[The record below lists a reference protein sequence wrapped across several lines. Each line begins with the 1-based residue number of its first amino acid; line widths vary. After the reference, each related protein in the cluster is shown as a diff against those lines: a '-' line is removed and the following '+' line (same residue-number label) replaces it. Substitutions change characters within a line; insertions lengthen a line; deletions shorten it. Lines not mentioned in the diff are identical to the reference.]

1 MADPPPPPAPAP
13 PPPAAPVRPPA
24 AGTARVRVEPIPD
37 SPKAADLARRE
48 ATGFAEDSLDG
59 ISRKNEHSRR
69 EQLRSVVHYCS
80 LALIVLLTGL
90 AGVAVIV
97 WALQYTLPE
106 SWGWFRLSASQ
117 IDKLQT
123 ILLSV
128 AGSTFVVAYGRKV
141 MDKL

>member
-1 MADPPPPPAPAP
+1 MADQPTPPAPAP
-13 PPPAAPVRPPA
+13 AALGAPPGPSALS
-24 AGTARVRVEPIPD
+24 GRVRAEPIAE
-37 SPKAADLARRE
+37 SPKTAELARRE
-48 ATGFAEDSLDG
+48 ATGFAEDTLDG

-80 LALIVLLTGL
+80 LALIVLLTAL
-90 AGVAVIV
+90 AGIAVIV

>member
-1 MADPPPPPAPAP
+1 MADQPTPPAPT
-13 PPPAAPVRPPA
+13 PPAPGAPARPPA
-24 AGTARVRVEPIPD
+24 SSGRVRAEPIPD
-37 SPKAADLARRE
+37 SPKTAELARRE
-48 ATGFAEDSLDG
+48 ATGFAEDTLDG

-80 LALIVLLTGL
+80 LALIVLLTAL

-97 WALQYTLPE
+97 WALQYMLPE

>member
-1 MADPPPPPAPAP
+1 MADQPTPPAPAP
-13 PPPAAPVRPPA
+13 AAPGAPPGPPASS
-24 AGTARVRVEPIPD
+24 GRVRAEPIAE
-37 SPKAADLARRE
+37 SPKTAELARRE
-48 ATGFAEDSLDG
+48 ATGFAEDTLDG

-80 LALIVLLTGL
+80 LALIVLLTAL
-90 AGVAVIV
+90 AGIAVIV

>member
-1 MADPPPPPAPAP
+1 MADQPTPPAPAP
-13 PPPAAPVRPPA
+13 SVPAAQARPSAP
-24 AGTARVRVEPIPD
+24 ARVRAEPIPD
-37 SPKAADLARRE
+37 SPKAAELARRE
-48 ATGFAEDSLDG
+48 ATGFAEDTLDG

-90 AGVAVIV
+90 AGVAVVV
-97 WALQYTLPE
+97 WALQYMLPE
-106 SWGWFRLSASQ
+106 SWGWFRLSAAQ

>member
-1 MADPPPPPAPAP
+1 MADQTPPPAPVAP
-13 PPPAAPVRPPA
+13 VKLPAAAP
-24 AGTARVRVEPIPD
+24 RVRAEPIPD
-37 SPKAADLARRE
+37 SPKAEELARRE

-90 AGVAVIV
+90 AGVAVVV
-97 WALQYTLPE
+97 WALQYMLPE
-106 SWGWFRLSASQ
+106 SWGWFRLSAPQ